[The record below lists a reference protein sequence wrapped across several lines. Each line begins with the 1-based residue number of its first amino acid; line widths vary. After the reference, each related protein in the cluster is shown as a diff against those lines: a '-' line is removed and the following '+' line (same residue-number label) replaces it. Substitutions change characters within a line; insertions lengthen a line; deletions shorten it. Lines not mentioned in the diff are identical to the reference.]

1 MNQNLNIRSMSNEEL
16 AALGL
21 IVNDELERRS
31 KSQETTLEDFDAVIY
46 VDGSY
51 NNDTEQYAYG
61 MMIEDSKG
69 VHYFSKA
76 YPKDNMSSMRNV
88 AGEIAGSRTA
98 IQYCL
103 DNGFKNVQL
112 NYDYIGIEKW
122 CSGEWK
128 AKNQST
134 KAYQDFYHDAS
145 EHVNIHFNH
154 TPGHS
159 GIEGNEVCD
168 SLAKQ
173 ALGIPDTKK
182 KREMFSE
189 ALASAKPYVSNSE
202 RLVNKLV
209 SEWDDV
215 EKEHSEIECSSLYV
229 K

>member
-1 MNQNLNIRSMSNEEL
+1 MMVQDK
-16 AALGL
+16 LG
-21 IVNDELERRS
+21 
-31 KSQETTLEDFDAVIY
+31 THY
-46 VDGSY
+46 
-51 NNDTEQYAYG
+51 YG
-61 MMIEDSKG
+61 RA
-69 VHYFSKA
+69 F
-76 YPKDNMSSMRNV
+76 PKDDMSRMNNV
-88 AGEIAGSRTA
+88 AGEVAGAKAA

-103 DNGFKNVQL
+103 DNNLKNVQL
-112 NYDYIGIEKW
+112 NHDYLGIHNWCKSPGEKDF
-122 CSGEWK
+122 WK
-128 AKNQST
+128 ANLPGT
-134 KAYQDFYHDAS
+134 KSYKELYQAAS